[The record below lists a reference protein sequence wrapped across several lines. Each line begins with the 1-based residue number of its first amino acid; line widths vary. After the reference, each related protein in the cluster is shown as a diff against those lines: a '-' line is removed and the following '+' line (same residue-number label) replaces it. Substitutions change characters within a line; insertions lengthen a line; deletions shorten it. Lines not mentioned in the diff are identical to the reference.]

1 MHKIGQFGGFL
12 SRILGPLLKTGM
24 PLIKNVLKPLAKS
37 VLIPLALT
45 ALTSATYETIHKK
58 RMISNREIN
67 NIMKMTKSFGGTG
80 SLKNASAK

>member
-45 ALTSATYETIHKK
+45 ALASATYATIHKK
-58 RMISNREIN
+58 IMISNKEIYY
-67 NIMKMTKSFGGTG
+67 IMKMT
-80 SLKNASAK
+80 